1 MSLAADPIVAPEIPA
16 AGLSGITGTQ
26 KRPLIAADFPDLVT
40 SRPGE
45 RNPAAAAVAIAENR
59 SVFRRVKWPSWL
71 ASLAWLSRSR
81 RVLLLLG
88 GVWVLNAF
96 DLGYTMLESTRQHFV
111 ELNPVASALLKGPDH
126 WIVAYKAGLVIGGSS
141 ILLALRR
148 FALAEYSCWLLFGAY
163 CYVGGLWSRYY
174 QELLVTLCD
183 PAQSFMLIGSP

>member
-1 MSLAADPIVAPEIPA
+1 M
-16 AGLSGITGTQ
+16 
-26 KRPLIAADFPDLVT
+26 
-40 SRPGE
+40 
-45 RNPAAAAVAIAENR
+45 
-59 SVFRRVKWPSWL
+59 
-71 ASLAWLSRSR
+71 
-81 RVLLLLG
+81 LLLLAA
-88 GVWVLNAF
+88 VWVLNAF

-174 QELLVTLCD
+174 QELLITLCD
-183 PAQSFMLIGSP
+183 PAQSFMMFGSP